1 MLATK
6 ILIAYNGTD
15 LADQAVQLAK
25 KVVEGYEQ
33 IVIDLLY
40 IVQTPSTLVQFAGA
54 SQVCESSME
63 QLIQD
68 GEAILHQ
75 GKRLFADLP
84 NKVETHIAH
93 GDATTEIIQ
102 HIEDSHIDLLIMGSR
117 GLKGVKEKMS
127 SVSHRV
133 LQQSPIPVLMA
144 K

>member
-25 KVVEGYEQ
+25 KVAQDEAQ

-40 IVQTPSTLVQFAGA
+40 IVQTPSTLVQIAGA
-54 SQVCESSME
+54 SQICDSSME
-63 QLIQD
+63 QLQQD
-68 GEAILHQ
+68 GEVILQQ
-75 GKRLFADLP
+75 GKQLLSDLP
-84 NKVETHIAH
+84 NKIETHIAH
-93 GDATTEIIQ
+93 GDATTAIIQ
-102 HIEDSHIDLLIMGSR
+102 HIEDSHIDLLIMGNR
-117 GLKGVKEKMS
+117 GLTGVKEKMS